1 MTGVNR
7 IHRPSSACLF
17 VPGNFS
23 PCLLHASLVT
33 TVLPRADALTVL
45 PRAAVILLLFCCYFA
60 VICHHE
66 GPCQLLHPMDRR
78 LLLFIFVV
86 LGKYIKQR
94 GFQTLYDRVTEKGPL
109 KPLLSALTKM
119 HVHGIF
125 DLSSL
130 FLTSRV

>member
-1 MTGVNR
+1 MK
-7 IHRPSSACLF
+7 ALA
-17 VPGNFS
+17 NFYI
-23 PCLLHASLVT
+23 PWIVGY
-33 TVLPRADALTVL
+33 
-45 PRAAVILLLFCCYFA
+45 YF
-60 VICHHE
+60 
-66 GPCQLLHPMDRR
+66 
-78 LLLFIFVV
+78 FIFVV

>member
-1 MTGVNR
+1 
-7 IHRPSSACLF
+7 
-17 VPGNFS
+17 
-23 PCLLHASLVT
+23 
-33 TVLPRADALTVL
+33 
-45 PRAAVILLLFCCYFA
+45 
-60 VICHHE
+60 
-66 GPCQLLHPMDRR
+66 MDRR